1 MTEPGPEIFDAQ
13 TAGLTRRQADLIWDR
28 LSARYAAAA
37 SGEVTIHVHDV
48 LVPSVLLQRDIPAL
62 RANPAVTS
70 LRFVDPT
77 TGEEQVLRRGE
88 F

>member
-1 MTEPGPEIFDAQ
+1 VSTPGPEIFDGQNA
-13 TAGLTRRQADLIWDR
+13 TLTRRQADLIWDR
-28 LSARYAAAA
+28 LSARYAAEA
-37 SGEVTIHVHDV
+37 SGQVTIHVHDV

-77 TGEEQVLRRGE
+77 TGEERVLQRGE

>member
-1 MTEPGPEIFDAQ
+1 MTDVGPEIFDAQ
-13 TAGLTRRQADLIWDR
+13 GSELTRREADQLWDL
-28 LSARYAAAA
+28 LSARYAAQA
-37 SGEVTIHVHDV
+37 SGEVTITVHDV

-77 TGEEQVLRRGE
+77 TGEEQILRRGE